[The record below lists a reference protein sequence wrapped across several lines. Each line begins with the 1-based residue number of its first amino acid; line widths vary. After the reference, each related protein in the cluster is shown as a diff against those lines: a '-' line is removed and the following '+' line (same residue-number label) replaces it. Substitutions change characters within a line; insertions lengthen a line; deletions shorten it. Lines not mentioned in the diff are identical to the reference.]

1 MSRLSASRLAALA
14 AVFLLLWLGGRY
26 LLPLLLPFFLGT
38 GIALMAEPLVRIA
51 SRQVPRSLA
60 AGLGEKQAGNM
71 TKDSK
76 KLREIISGLKESDIK
91 AVMDLVG
98 EENFMQILKGTKDNP
113 NG

>member
-1 MSRLSASRLAALA
+1 MDKNIIKRLLEESDDE
-14 AVFLLLWLGGRY
+14 LG
-26 LLPLLLPFFLGT
+26 
-38 GIALMAEPLVRIA
+38 EKVRRTA
-51 SRQVPRSLA
+51 LA

-98 EENFMQILKGTKDNP
+98 EENFMRILKGTKDNP

>member
-1 MSRLSASRLAALA
+1 MDRDIIKK
-14 AVFLLLWLGGRY
+14 LLEESDDELG
-26 LLPLLLPFFLGT
+26 
-38 GIALMAEPLVRIA
+38 EKVRKTA
-51 SRQVPRSLA
+51 LA

-76 KLREIISGLKESDIK
+76 KLREIISGLKESDVK

>member
-1 MSRLSASRLAALA
+1 MDKNIIKK
-14 AVFLLLWLGGRY
+14 LLEESDDELG
-26 LLPLLLPFFLGT
+26 
-38 GIALMAEPLVRIA
+38 EKVRKTA
-51 SRQVPRSLA
+51 LA

-76 KLREIISGLKESDIK
+76 KLREIISGLKESDVK

>member
-1 MSRLSASRLAALA
+1 MDKNIIKRLLEESDDE
-14 AVFLLLWLGGRY
+14 LG
-26 LLPLLLPFFLGT
+26 
-38 GIALMAEPLVRIA
+38 EKVRKTA
-51 SRQVPRSLA
+51 LA